1 MTVLWWAWARM
12 TVYANHFDT
21 DAVVFRLHLQAGML
35 AVVGLAASTSA
46 AVGPNSAKFVGC
58 CVLLRRLLVSL
69 YARASGSTGRPGHRE
84 VRPGHRQQAAAGSG
98 PHQPSSWQQQ
108 AAAQKIKDMFK

>member
-1 MTVLWWAWARM
+1 M

-21 DAVVFRLHLQAGML
+21 DGVVIRLHLQAGML

-58 CVLLRRLLVSL
+58 CVLLRLLLVSL
-69 YARASGSTGRPGHRE
+69 YARAFPRAPDARASSIS
-84 VRPGHRQQAAAGSG
+84 SG
-98 PHQPSSWQQQ
+98 PDHPGATPSPPSPLEHQEQQ
-108 AAAQKIKDMFK
+108 